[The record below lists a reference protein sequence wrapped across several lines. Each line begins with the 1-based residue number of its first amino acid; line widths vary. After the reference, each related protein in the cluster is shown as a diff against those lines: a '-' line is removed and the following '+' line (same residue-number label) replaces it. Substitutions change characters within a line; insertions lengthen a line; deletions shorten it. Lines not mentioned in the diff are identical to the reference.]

1 VAATFI
7 PQRNIRERRWTL
19 SGKGR
24 NMESAKKARDSI
36 NVPDPSEASRE
47 GLFSMLNKEASS
59 RGHDRI
65 GPVGKQADVVSPEV
79 FEALSKAE
87 EYARLAASAPT
98 SRERAFYER
107 MRGKWLGIADGWK
120 FIDSVGKP

>member
-1 VAATFI
+1 M
-7 PQRNIRERRWTL
+7 PN
-19 SGKGR
+19 K
-24 NMESAKKARDSI
+24 
-36 NVPDPSEASRE
+36 EASSR
-47 GLFSMLNKEASS
+47 MPNKEASS

-65 GPVGKQADVVSPEV
+65 GLVGKQADVVSPEV

-98 SRERAFYER
+98 AKERAFYER
-107 MRGKWLGIADGWK
+107 MGRKWLGIADGWK

>member
-1 VAATFI
+1 M
-7 PQRNIRERRWTL
+7 P
-19 SGKGR
+19 
-24 NMESAKKARDSI
+24 
-36 NVPDPSEASRE
+36 
-47 GLFSMLNKEASS
+47 NKEAST
-59 RGHDRI
+59 RHDRI
-65 GPVGKQADVVSPEV
+65 GPVRKQVDVVSPEV